1 MKYLKLMRVKHY
13 LKNVLVALPVI
24 FAGVALHPVNI
35 FKTLIAFITF
45 SLTSS
50 IIYII
55 NDIRDVEK
63 DKKHPVKKKRPIA
76 SGEVSIKAAVILAI
90 LLFVATIAILY
101 FSGLLFNYGV
111 LVLLVYF
118 VLNLGYSFGLK
129 DIPLVD
135 ITILASGFVLRALY
149 GGLLLN
155 IDLSNWLFL
164 TVLSGSFYM
173 ALGKRRNELIKL
185 EGKETRKVLK
195 YYTKEFLDKNMY
207 MFLSLSIV
215 FYSLWSTLGVDN
227 RFFKFSS
234 ILVILILM
242 KYSLNVEQDSL
253 GDPIEVILG
262 DKILIILAF
271 IYAAYCFSVL
281 YFL

>member
-24 FAGVALHPVNI
+24 FAGVALQPTNI
-35 FKTLIAFITF
+35 LKTLIAFITF

-63 DKKHPVKKKRPIA
+63 DRKHPVKKKRPIA
-76 SGEVSIKAAVILAI
+76 SGEVSIKAAAILAI

-101 FSGLLFNYGV
+101 FSNLLFNYGV
-111 LVLLVYF
+111 IVLLVYF

-271 IYAAYCFSVL
+271 IYAAYCFAVL
-281 YFL
+281 YI

>member
-63 DKKHPVKKKRPIA
+63 DRKHPVKKKRPIA

-234 ILVILILM
+234 ILLILILM

-271 IYAAYCFSVL
+271 IYAAYCFAVL
-281 YFL
+281 YI

>member
-24 FAGVALHPVNI
+24 FAGVALHPTNI
-35 FKTLIAFITF
+35 LKTLIAFITF

-63 DKKHPVKKKRPIA
+63 DRKHPVKKKRPIA

-271 IYAAYCFSVL
+271 IYAAYCFAVL
-281 YFL
+281 YI